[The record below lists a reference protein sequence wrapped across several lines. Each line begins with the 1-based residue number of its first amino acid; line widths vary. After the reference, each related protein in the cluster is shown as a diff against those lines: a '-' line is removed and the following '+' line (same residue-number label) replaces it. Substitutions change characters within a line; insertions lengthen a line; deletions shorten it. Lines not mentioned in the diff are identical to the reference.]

1 MKRLVYLLIT
11 TSILA
16 SCGGGDKANNN
27 KEAELTK
34 LKKERSAIDEK
45 IAKLETEVNK
55 NKPGKATF
63 VSVMEAQP
71 QQFNS
76 YVEVQASVNGEQNV
90 LATPQAP
97 GTVEKILVRVG
108 QHVTKGQTLALLDAA
123 SIDLQIKSADVQ
135 VALAKTTYERL
146 EKLWAQN
153 IGSEIQLLQAKTQYE
168 ATAKQRA
175 ALVAQRGMASIKAPI
190 SGTVDAVNI
199 KEGDAAAP
207 GGNGSAG
214 IRVVNFD
221 ALKVQANLGENYLG
235 KVQDGNPVNLIFAEI
250 GDTLHTTLT
259 YVSKAV
265 DPISRAFQVEV
276 RLGQNKKLHPNMSCK
291 MQIANYR
298 NNNAIIVPVSVIQN
312 TAEGEMLYIADGN
325 KAKAVKVKTGHNSNG
340 MVEIISGLNTG
351 DKVITQGYEELDN
364 GDLITVEQQ

>member
-45 IAKLETEVNK
+45 IAKLEIEVNK

-76 YVEVQASVNGEQNV
+76 YVEIQASVNGEQNV
-90 LATPQAP
+90 LATSQAP
-97 GTVEKILVRVG
+97 GTVERILVRAG
-108 QHVTKGQTLALLDAA
+108 QHVSKGQTLALLNAA
-123 SIDLQIKSADVQ
+123 AVEQQIKAMDAQ
-135 VALAKTTYERL
+135 LALQKSLYDRQQ
-146 EKLWAQN
+146 KLWAQN
-153 IGSEIQLLQAKTQYE
+153 IGTEVQLLSAKTQYE
-168 ATAKQRA
+168 ATSKQKA
-175 ALVAQRGMASIKAPI
+175 ALVAQRDMYAIKSPI
-190 SGTVDAVNI
+190 SGVVDAVNI
-199 KEGDAAAP
+199 KEGDMASP
-207 GGNGSAG
+207 GMTG

-265 DPISRAFQVEV
+265 DPVSRAFQVEV

-298 NNNAIIVPVSVIQN
+298 NNSAIIVPVSVIQN

-340 MVEIISGLNTG
+340 MVEIVSGLNTG